1 MRAIRMLLAVVLF
14 GAAAVRWEPS
24 VTAQTGALTLGLTV
38 NTATITPGDT
48 LVAGV
53 TVNNPGNGP
62 LADFYF
68 VIVLPDGAT
77 VVSAGPGVGARFGT
91 IGNLRSLV
99 PVVRGISLATAF
111 PYQASSFFSYTFSGI
126 EPLGTYRLYF
136 VAARTGAFDDG
147 AINGGDLLAVASRDI
162 TVANSPIVVD
172 TARAV
177 TSTVS
182 TAGGSVQATAAGGAE
197 LRLTVLP
204 GGLNAP
210 RAITIAP
217 LTAFA
222 GLPSGP
228 LVAGIAAEP
237 SGLRFVTPATLAIT
251 LPPGFQVPPFGLTGF
266 IADNNGGNLRT
277 VAVTVVGNVATM
289 LVPHFSVAGVSI
301 DAFWL
306 DPCTDPRPQVPSSAA
321 KTAACAQLRPIYD
334 AEVARLAAEGGA
346 LSSQF
351 LNAVIGPLAAWMQNG
366 ILPQLLSG
374 ETAATD
380 RPLVRVSD
388 LSAEFGLWLDLYRPL
403 FGLRDRTNE
412 ATGLPLGASI
422 DLAQDRFRLA
432 LLAGMNAE
440 NILCLAEKSRVDLSV
455 SDVGFYA
462 PFLWS
467 TQGPEFGT
475 PPFQIEY
482 CVGIRIDAAPP
493 PVLTPGQAA
502 LFPVDVRL
510 RFTDGVDLPGRQA
523 AVTVTA
529 TNGTVTPAGGV
540 VTLPLATNL
549 TLLPTAPGGTVTISA
564 AMIDPS
570 DSGALEI
577 LPVRTR
583 TFQAGQ
589 SAPTV
594 TLVVT
599 SSGMAANIDSELP
612 TRPRLNA
619 SDVRSTFAEVQ
630 TVTATMNEQV
640 TNNGTTF
647 RISSLGSATR
657 NVSGAGGGVTIV
669 GTFRSEPGL
678 SAQPALMRS
687 EAQTAVSSSQGICFE
702 LPRTY
707 QASYSVQSDAQADPS
722 NRFNTQLTLVS
733 GATQRAAIGGESG
746 TVVLPASNNACIRFT
761 ATAWTCLLNF
771 LGEPQCDLPNPLTGR
786 YTVSLQPLP

>member
-68 VIVLPDGAT
+68 LIVLPDGAT

-99 PVVRGISLATAF
+99 PVVRGISLASAF
-111 PYQASSFFSYTFSGI
+111 PYQAGSFFSYTFSGV

-147 AINGGDLLAVASRDI
+147 AINGGDLLAVASRDV

-172 TARAV
+172 PLRTITRTITPSGGVVQTTSANGTLLTLTLPAGAV
-177 TSTVS
+177 NV
-182 TAGGSVQATAAGGAE
+182 AT
-197 LRLTVLP
+197 P
-204 GGLNAP
+204 
-210 RAITIAP
+210 ISIAP
-217 LTAFA
+217 LVAFQSRPA
-222 GLPSGP
+222 PI
-228 LVAGIAAEP
+228 VAGISAGP
-237 SGLRFVTPATLAIT
+237 SGLRLSPPATLTVT
-251 LPPGFQVPPFGLTGF
+251 LPPGFQSSGFGLRGV
-266 IADNNGGNLRT
+266 IADDRGQNLEFLPVSR
-277 VAVTVVGNVATM
+277 VGNVVTM
-289 LVPHFSVAGVSI
+289 TVSHFSVAAIEVLLDF
-301 DAFWL
+301 DAASCSNDGDF
-306 DPCTDPRPQVPSSAA
+306 PFPPEQA
-321 KTAACAQLRPIYD
+321 AACAAIDPLAD
-334 AEVARLAAEGGA
+334 AEAVRLARDGGPISQTFKDA
-346 LSSQF
+346 LVPIFNTWLTNGLLPRLLDAQTPIPSQPF
-351 LNAVIGPLAAWMQNG
+351 EKAYSVDDEWRDFTKMYGA
-366 ILPQLLSG
+366 
-374 ETAATD
+374 
-380 RPLVRVSD
+380 
-388 LSAEFGLWLDLYRPL
+388 L
-403 FGLRDRTNE
+403 FGLADRTNQ
-412 ATGLPLGASI
+412 GGGRPLGATV
-422 DLAQDRFRLA
+422 DLAQDRLRLA
-432 LLAGMNAE
+432 LLAAMNAA
-440 NILCLAEKSRVDLSV
+440 NIRCLAEKADVDRFVFGVWFLEFLWNNQFAEPPATAPFDLS
-455 SDVGFYA
+455 F
-462 PFLWS
+462 
-467 TQGPEFGT
+467 
-475 PPFQIEY
+475 
-482 CVGIRIDAAPP
+482 CVDIRIDAAPP

-510 RFTDGVDLPGRQA
+510 RFTDGVELPGRQA
-523 AVTVTA
+523 VVTVTA

-549 TLLPTAPGGTVTISA
+549 TLLPTALGGTVTISA
-564 AMIDPS
+564 AMNGLS
-570 DSGALEI
+570 DSEALEI

-594 TLVVT
+594 TLVVR
-599 SSGMAANIDSELP
+599 SSGMSVDVGGVLP
-612 TRPRLNA
+612 TRSGLRV
-619 SDVRSTFAEVQ
+619 SDLRSTFAEVQ

-657 NVSGAGGGVTIV
+657 SVSGAGGGVTIV

-687 EAQTAVSSSQGICFE
+687 EAQTDVSSSQRICFE
-702 LPRTY
+702 LPRAY
-707 QASYSVQSDAQADPS
+707 QASYSVQSSAQDDPS
-722 NRFNTQLTLVS
+722 NRFNTQLTLES
-733 GATQRAAIGGESG
+733 GDTQRAAIGGESG
-746 TVVLPASNNACIRFT
+746 TVVLPATNNACIRFE
-761 ATAWTCLLNF
+761 ATGWTCALNF